1 MTSTKVTKHFQTP
14 SKSSK
19 VLSASWK
26 NQVLSVTLYE
36 AVRFLVLLEEK
47 LHLKPAMIRM
57 AGDPDQKRP
66 RCYNSCLV
74 YLHAHASATCVQK
87 VVWIGNDWDHLP
99 CTLHFGQEVNCLQTL
114 FACCNRLRLKQIW
127 LQHWKRQRS
136 DSSSTLSFLRTCL
149 LACGSTLKSHP
160 KAQGFKRFKRLKRFV

>member
-74 YLHAHASATCVQK
+74 YLHAHAIICHV
-87 VVWIGNDWDHLP
+87 L
-99 CTLHFGQEVNCLQTL
+99 CTLDRRLIIYKP

-127 LQHWKRQRS
+127 LQQWKRQRS